1 MHGLNRTWT
10 STKQTRPL
18 RRRSG
23 RCGSPATGLVLA
35 PFCNRGWRFQMQL
48 STVADLASAVADEH
62 GSSSEPVELPT
73 ARARSC
79 SDLLLHGGEHVQHL
93 QCLRVY
99 TCAPTWLAACFVDTP
114 RCHWNRIRST
124 GHCVRER
131 NERKGKRTVERA
143 CYLDESRVTLVIFWC
158 GNLQATTCTG
168 ELRTTVANLGRL
180 DGGGLESASP
190 TGKQRFSTQDSTYNS
205 LLFGPGFSSMS
216 PLSTRRQSIPVRGT
230 TQRTPTMLRRLL
242 PQ

>member
-143 CYLDESRVTLVIFWC
+143 LPRLVPRLC
-158 GNLQATTCTG
+158 DGNPGCAGDSGAGTCRWTTCTDQG
-168 ELRTTVANLGRL
+168 LRPSCVTHPCMVAYAQKVSKPRSLGWL
-180 DGGGLESASP
+180 DCS
-190 TGKQRFSTQDSTYNS
+190 FSH
-205 LLFGPGFSSMS
+205 
-216 PLSTRRQSIPVRGT
+216 LSFAY
-230 TQRTPTMLRRLL
+230 RTKRTF
-242 PQ
+242 Q